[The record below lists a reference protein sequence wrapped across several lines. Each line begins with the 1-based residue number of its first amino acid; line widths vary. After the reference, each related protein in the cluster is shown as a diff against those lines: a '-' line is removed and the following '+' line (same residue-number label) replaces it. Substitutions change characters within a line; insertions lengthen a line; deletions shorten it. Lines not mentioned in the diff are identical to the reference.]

1 LRNEE
6 CEVSSLYHRIIERIE
21 NVMAKTAK
29 EYELEEQIK
38 LLNEKYD
45 ALLERGAEFRVLREI
60 KDRLKELKMQLS
72 MNGNGSIVK
81 DRNQN
86 L

>member
-1 LRNEE
+1 
-6 CEVSSLYHRIIERIE
+6 
-21 NVMAKTAK
+21 MAKSGN

-60 KDRLKELKMQLS
+60 KDSLKELKMQLS

>member
-1 LRNEE
+1 
-6 CEVSSLYHRIIERIE
+6 
-21 NVMAKTAK
+21 MAKSGK

-72 MNGNGSIVK
+72 MNGNGTIDK

>member
-1 LRNEE
+1 M
-6 CEVSSLYHRIIERIE
+6 YHRIIERIE
-21 NVMAKTAK
+21 NVMAKSGK

-72 MNGNGSIVK
+72 MNGNGTIDK

>member
-1 LRNEE
+1 
-6 CEVSSLYHRIIERIE
+6 
-21 NVMAKTAK
+21 MAKSGK

-72 MNGNGSIVK
+72 MNGNGSIEK

-86 L
+86 H

>member
-1 LRNEE
+1 M
-6 CEVSSLYHRIIERIE
+6 YHRIIERIE
-21 NVMAKTAK
+21 NVMAKSGK

-72 MNGNGSIVK
+72 MNGNGSIEK

-86 L
+86 H

>member
-1 LRNEE
+1 
-6 CEVSSLYHRIIERIE
+6 
-21 NVMAKTAK
+21 MAKTAK

>member
-1 LRNEE
+1 
-6 CEVSSLYHRIIERIE
+6 
-21 NVMAKTAK
+21 MAKSGK

-72 MNGNGSIVK
+72 MNGNGTIDK
-81 DRNQN
+81 DKNQN